1 MQLNQEIEKV
11 KEAHMAGFSRGGQT
25 EQNVQLNLG
34 ALAALDAADLSANG
48 ECIKYDMCALILIGG
63 RSGEDG
69 RGSIHSCILYL
80 IFSDNHCSRPRKWW
94 KFMDTR
100 NKWDGHHRL
109 TAATATNNP

>member
-48 ECIKYDMCALILIGG
+48 ECILV
-63 RSGEDG
+63 
-69 RGSIHSCILYL
+69 
-80 IFSDNHCSRPRKWW
+80 
-94 KFMDTR
+94 
-100 NKWDGHHRL
+100 
-109 TAATATNNP
+109 